1 MQLSALYMLDPM
13 LKNIEIVLTL
23 VAFIWIYSWA
33 KNNLGSPK
41 LAVLFALIVVFL
53 TFWTFPILI
62 WIIVSLFVLAYFGG
76 ELIDKANVFK

>member
-1 MQLSALYMLDPM
+1 MEPLALLSLDP
-13 LKNIEIVLTL
+13 LAKNVEIVLTL

-62 WIIVSLFVLAYFGG
+62 WIIVALFVLAYFGG
-76 ELIDKANVFK
+76 ELIDKVNIFK